1 MVNEALMSRCYK
13 LTDCL
18 IDYYMTT
25 VVEQEEYILNMVS
38 EFARD
43 LSVAFPEYAHLWKKW
58 ETVPTDK
65 EYLLNYLR
73 KVYLARFFDILYQND
88 SLFTESTVDLHFLPE
103 VDFRLLFSCEGV
115 SDSTKQSIWKYLQL
129 ITFALL
135 KCDGKDGDSNI
146 NDFFNSDEFKNL
158 NEEELKSKISEA
170 MESMRGF
177 FTAAAAE
184 GGEGGD
190 NDSESD
196 SEDDVKKPREE
207 IPGFHPGKFFKN
219 MFGGKGGMFEKMF
232 SGLGQGGNPQDILD
246 RLKDMM
252 SGKIGKLATELM
264 EEAAEDFKETFGDDA
279 EFTDMN
285 SMPEVA
291 KKILKDP
298 SKIMPL
304 VSKLQAKVE
313 AKMKSG
319 DISREELQ
327 REAEEMMSKMGM
339 DSNSIQEMAQMMMKQ
354 MGGLGKGM
362 RVDTNAMNNQ
372 FKKNSVREKARER
385 YERRKAAEALAALQ
399 KQQQQQQNLQNNV
412 FTLGGE
418 KQEKSKAPAWDLD
431 SIVADIEGTGA
442 PTQQQQ
448 QKKKK
453 GKK

>member
-1 MVNEALMSRCYK
+1 
-13 LTDCL
+13 
-18 IDYYMTT
+18 MTT
-25 VVEQEEYILNMVS
+25 TVEQEEYILNIVS

-43 LSVAFPEYAHLWKKW
+43 LSIAFPEYAHLWKKW
-58 ETVPTDK
+58 ETVPTVDTEK
-65 EYLLNYLR
+65 EYLMNYLR
-73 KVYLARFFDILYQND
+73 KVYLARFFDVLYQND
-88 SLFTESTVDLHFLPE
+88 SLFNESTVDVHFFPE
-103 VDFRLLFSCEGV
+103 VDFRVLFTCEGV

-135 KCDGKDGDSNI
+135 KCDGKDGDTNI
-146 NDFFNSDEFKNL
+146 NDFFNGDEFKNL

-177 FTAAAAE
+177 FTAATGEE
-184 GGEGGD
+184 G
-190 NDSESD
+190 
-196 SEDDVKKPREE
+196 EDDDDDDSSEGEDDDTGKEKKERSE

-232 SGLGQGGNPQDILD
+232 SGLGQGGNPQEILD

-252 SGKIGKLATELM
+252 NGKIGKLATELM

-279 EFTDMN
+279 EFTDMK
-285 SMPEVA
+285 SMPDMA

-327 REAEEMMSKMGM
+327 KEAEEMMSKMGM
-339 DSNSIQEMAQMMMKQ
+339 DSSSMQEMAQMMMKQ
-354 MGGLGKGM
+354 MGGLGKGA
-362 RVDTNAMNNQ
+362 RVDTNAMNQQ
-372 FKKNSVREKARER
+372 FKKNSMREKMRER

-399 KQQQQQQNLQNNV
+399 KQQNLQNNV
-412 FTLGGE
+412 FTMGGE
-418 KQEKSKAPAWDLD
+418 KQEKSKAEPAWDLD
-431 SIVADIEGTGA
+431 SIVAEIEGTGA
-442 PTQQQQ
+442 VPQKQQQ